1 MFRKDRN
8 KHGRDFIFYINE
20 NIPCKTVNFE
30 GLSNYCE
37 VTLIELSIKSWKW
50 LCIGLYKPLSL
61 NDKYFLENLSLV
73 LTKMSCE
80 YEKVML
86 IKGF

>member
-1 MFRKDRN
+1 MFRRDRN
-8 KHGRDFIFYINE
+8 KHCVGMFYITE
-20 NIPCKTVNFE
+20 NIPFKTVNVDS
-30 GLSNYCE
+30 LPDYYE
-37 VTLIELSIKSWKW
+37 VILIELSIKSWKW